1 MHVQRAMS
9 SLLLSLIRKAG
20 QLRFLYD
27 VLSYLLALMAAPYLM
42 CKAIISDRSY
52 LNFLGLYRSGTRDS
66 SGRQSIWI
74 HASSVGEVKA
84 ALLLLEKI
92 RENDATS
99 RLVLTLFTPR
109 GMKVAREE
117 AAPDIELY
125 YLPFDAPA
133 IVPRAYRKFNP
144 GLLILTETELWPNL
158 IGNSFSRGIPVMVV
172 NGRLSD
178 SGFSKYFS
186 LKPLFAPLLN
196 QIEYI
201 HTQSTDDAERYLK
214 LGARREAVKSGDN
227 IKIAGMFSSIQR
239 FDREAVIG
247 EYRFSGSDRIIVCG
261 STRPGEEEIILEA
274 FKTIKS
280 THSDV
285 KLILAPRHLD
295 RAGEIA
301 ELVKRNGL
309 IPMMRTAMKMSEH
322 TEFDVLILDTLGEL
336 WKLYGI
342 GVCAFVG
349 GSLVPLGGHNPLEPV
364 ALGVPTCFGPYMD
377 NCRSL
382 ADKCLTENL
391 AARVGNEREFVDF
404 ADRCLKGEFTMPE
417 TARLEKMFSS
427 DIDIVVGEI
436 LKRWRVTNA

>member
-1 MHVQRAMS
+1 MRP
-9 SLLLSLIRKAG
+9 LLLSLIRKAG

-27 VLSYLLALMAAPYLM
+27 TLSYLLALIAVPYVM
-42 CKAIISDRSY
+42 WKAIIYDRSY
-52 LNFLGLYRSGTRDS
+52 LNFLGLYLSGTRDS
-66 SGRQSIWI
+66 SGRRSIWI

-92 RENDATS
+92 RKSDATT

-117 AAPDIELY
+117 AATDIELC

-133 IVPRAYRKFNP
+133 IVPRAFRQFNP

-158 IGNSFSRGIPVMVV
+158 IRSSFTRGIPVMVV
-172 NGRLSD
+172 NGRLSE

-201 HTQSTDDAERYLK
+201 HTQSSDDAERYLK
-214 LGARREAVKSGDN
+214 LGARQDAVKSGDN
-227 IKIAGMFSSIQR
+227 IKIAGMFSSMQR
-239 FDREAVIG
+239 FDREAVIAD
-247 EYRFSGSDRIIVCG
+247 YRFSSSDRIIVCG

-280 THSDV
+280 ARNDM

-295 RAGEIA
+295 RVGEVV
-301 ELVKRNGL
+301 ELVKQNGL
-309 IPMMRTAMKMSEH
+309 TPMMRTAMKMSEH

-349 GSLVPLGGHNPLEPV
+349 GSLVPLGGHNPLEPI
-364 ALGVPTCFGPYMD
+364 ALGVPTCFGPHMD

-382 ADKCLTENL
+382 ANRCLAENL
-391 AARVGNEREFVDF
+391 AAQVGSERELVDF
-404 ADRCLKGEFTMPE
+404 ADRCLKGEFVMPE
-417 TARLEKMFSS
+417 SERLEKMFSS

-436 LKRWRVTNA
+436 LKRWRVANA